1 MAFCVCAM
9 SLSTVSCTKEIEAD
23 IANLKEQVA
32 DLAKKL
38 ADLEAR
44 LTSEVNAINTA
55 VAAVEAKVA
64 VVNVESKDGNVTL
77 TLANGDKVTVAVPD
91 ANANNTGLITTVTEN
106 GKNYWAVVGADG
118 KAQSLGIE
126 VGHLAV
132 KLSFKVDPET
142 KELLVSYDGKEYEGT
157 GVLVKDPDEYDHIIS
172 AFEEGE
178 DYVTFTIGEATYTLP
193 KYVEDNA
200 SLVIGRTDFFLRY
213 EGVKEVELTVEGI
226 ADYYVMN
233 EPDGWKAT
241 IEGNILTVTAP
252 TKKAIEIGAAEK
264 EGLVLVHATTDQGKC
279 KVAKVEVKAGPGLT
293 LAVDYKGNVTLE
305 NSFYGASTTHLDEE
319 VFGFSEVIFGLATP
333 EIFNADPAAYVQVYN
348 DTWYAPNEDICFP
361 DIYNFADMGMYVE
374 GEYETD
380 IVKTTVNDAYSQFM
394 YEDVPVGTHLVV
406 WAAPADDKGKAII
419 SDMVY
424 VDYVAIEHEVEVTS
438 VSHND
443 VTISA
448 TVAGAESYIIGYVNE
463 SDYNNE
469 YTSNTFE
476 DYMMSMGGPWHAL
489 ENYGSSM
496 SLGIEIPEV
505 PAEFNLS
512 DIFGEKLAYGAN
524 YKVWIMPIHSH
535 LRVLDEAESM
545 PEYDYYAYDYSA
557 FKFDEHLMP
566 YVFDV
571 KTNDIVAGGAYNA
584 TLEMTANDYASITV
598 DVTVPEGTEAIYYY
612 WYDADEYAEF
622 ANDAA
627 VMADLLENCYNP
639 MEASG
644 SLKKSYANPG
654 ETYVLATFAV
664 GFDGKYGEIVA
675 ETFSTRSIPYSESIT
690 AELVSCEPTL
700 KEDGTTASYTVVVN
714 VTGATKVMG
723 YNISASAD
731 NLASFYTNLC
741 KNGHK
746 TSYYG
751 YQMANVENGQATLTF
766 NHSGYKTDYYV
777 LAYNVENNLV
787 SAVAAEPV
795 VVHLFDKE

>member
-279 KVAKVEVKAGPGLT
+279 KVAKVAVKAGPGLT
-293 LAVDYKGNVTLE
+293 LDVDINGNITITNAYIGEYTERLGWE
-305 NSFYGASTTHLDEE
+305 SITAYGFQSFAM
-319 VFGFSEVIFGLATP
+319 GLATP
-333 EIFNADPAAYVQVYN
+333 AFLEDVEGFMTVVHDNYEVPDGSYYIADAYGSTFNRGLYEDKVYEK
-348 DTWYAPNEDICFP
+348 DIIETSVTSIIEDIF
-361 DIYNFADMGMYVE
+361 Y
-374 GEYETD
+374 GE
-380 IVKTTVNDAYSQFM
+380 IAYG
-394 YEDVPVGTHLVV
+394 DKIVV
-406 WAAPADDKGKAII
+406 WAAPTDEEGRVI
-419 SDMVY
+419 SSDVVY
-424 VDYVAIEHEVEVTS
+424 SEYTCIELIYELTNIT
-438 VSHND
+438 HND
-443 VTISA
+443 ATLTMTLHGATRFYIGINQAYEGYDAETIFSEGGIWMYLQNPQYMEYYSGYSVTEADNVTI
-448 TVAGAESYIIGYVNE
+448 
-463 SDYNNE
+463 
-469 YTSNTFE
+469 
-476 DYMMSMGGPWHAL
+476 
-489 ENYGSSM
+489 
-496 SLGIEIPEV
+496 
-505 PAEFNLS
+505 NLS
-512 DIFGEKLAYGAN
+512 ELNYDEPLAFGTK
-524 YKVWIMPIHSH
+524 
-535 LRVLDEAESM
+535 
-545 PEYDYYAYDYSA
+545 YYAFVFPYFEGTAYTDYETQFA
-557 FKFDEHLMP
+557 P
-566 YVFDV
+566 YVIELT
-571 KTNDIVAGGAYNA
+571 TNELQAGGAYEV
-584 TLEMTANDYASITV
+584 TLGEAELGYDYIS
-598 DVTVPEGTEAIYYY
+598 VPVALSEGTESVYYA
-612 WYDADEYAEF
+612 WYSVEDYAEF
-622 ANDAA
+622 ADDDA
-627 VMADLLENCYNP
+627 VRESVIENCYNP
-639 MEASG
+639 MTEDG
-644 SLKKSYANPG
+644 VIDETYLNPG
-654 ETYVLATFAV
+654 ETWILAAIAI
-664 GFDGKYGEIVA
+664 GADGKYGELVEGTYQTKALPKVETITVA
-675 ETFSTRSIPYSESIT
+675 LEELTLADNMYT
-690 AELVSCEPTL
+690 AVL
-700 KEDGTTASYTVVVN
+700 N
-714 VTGATKVMG
+714 VTGATKIVG
-723 YNISASAD
+723 YNLSTNSNEEYELNNINYFYKNIVTKTNKYSSYQWVDVVEGKATVTFKSSSSKKDYYVVGYNVDEAGVVTEVQSVPLVF
-731 NLASFYTNLC
+731 NLASNLP
-741 KNGHK
+741 
-746 TSYYG
+746 
-751 YQMANVENGQATLTF
+751 
-766 NHSGYKTDYYV
+766 
-777 LAYNVENNLV
+777 
-787 SAVAAEPV
+787 AE
-795 VVHLFDKE
+795 EE